1 MRIAVL
7 SDIHANLHALQA
19 VWEDV
24 SRLNVDNVYCLGDL
38 VGYGA
43 YPNEVVAFVQENR
56 IHTVMGNYDEA
67 VGYDMRQSGTLSRTD
82 DEDRLDRLTLGWT
95 RRETSMEGK
104 TYLQSLPI
112 SRRERH
118 RMMSMVFVH
127 GSPRRMDEYLYPDLP
142 LATFQAM
149 ARLADSDVVF
159 MGHTHLPL
167 VRRVDGTWFVNPG
180 SVGMPRDG
188 NPQASY
194 AVFSRGLRTDIE
206 IRRVTYDVDAAI
218 DAVTGAG
225 LPDELATWLTA
236 GLAPKKVSG
245 LKGEIAE

>member
-1 MRIAVL
+1 MRIAIL
-7 SDIHANLHALQA
+7 SDIHANMHALQA

-24 SRLNVDNVYCLGDL
+24 SRLHVDYVYCLGDL

-43 YPNEVVAFVQENR
+43 YPNEVVAFIQQNH

-82 DEDRLDRLTLGWT
+82 VEDRLDRLTLDWT
-95 RRETSMEGK
+95 RRETSMECK
-104 TYLQSLPI
+104 AHLQSLPI
-112 SRRERH
+112 SRRETR
-118 RMMSMVFVH
+118 RKMAMVFVH

-142 LATFQAM
+142 LATFHAM
-149 ARLADSDVVF
+149 ARLADSNVVF
-159 MGHTHLPL
+159 TGHTHLPM

-206 IRRVTYDVDAAI
+206 IRRVTYDVDAAFN
-218 DAVTGAG
+218 AVRQAG
-225 LPDELATWLTA
+225 LPDELAAWMTA
-236 GLAPKKVSG
+236 GRAPEKVSG
-245 LKGEIAE
+245 IKGEKAE